1 MLCVYVVFFLCL
13 LLVIDYCVLDIL
25 HIYVEG
31 KFRWKCINPFW
42 QVAKLILSM
51 GMLLAVCDYTSDLS
65 NSLTYHRDFLSLLF
79 FFSFLFQSN
88 KAIHFELICRVL
100 TVDLT
105 NKSQTLIVKWLVL
118 FRQFTGDE

>member
-1 MLCVYVVFFLCL
+1 L

-51 GMLLAVCDYTSDLS
+51 GMFIASS
-65 NSLTYHRDFLSLLF
+65 M
-79 FFSFLFQSN
+79 
-88 KAIHFELICRVL
+88 
-100 TVDLT
+100 
-105 NKSQTLIVKWLVL
+105 
-118 FRQFTGDE
+118 

>member
-42 QVAKLILSM
+42 QLAKLILSM

-79 FFSFLFQSN
+79 FFPFYFRVIRLFISN
-88 KAIHFELICRVL
+88 
-100 TVDLT
+100 
-105 NKSQTLIVKWLVL
+105 
-118 FRQFTGDE
+118 